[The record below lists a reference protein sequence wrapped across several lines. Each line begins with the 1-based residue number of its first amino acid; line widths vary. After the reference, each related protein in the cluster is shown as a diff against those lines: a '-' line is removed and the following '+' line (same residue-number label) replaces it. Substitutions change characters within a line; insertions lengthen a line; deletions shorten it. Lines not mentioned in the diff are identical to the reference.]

1 MSEKRDKLDEIK
13 QLAEKLVN
21 LLPSDLGETKD
32 GLEKKFT
39 GLIQITLSKMYI
51 VTREEFDVQ
60 MAVLR
65 RTREKLEAIE
75 ARLASDNKQT

>member
-39 GLIQITLSKMYI
+39 GLIQITLSKMNI

-75 ARLASDNKQT
+75 ARLASDNK

>member
-1 MSEKRDKLDEIK
+1 VSEKRDKLDEIK

-39 GLIQITLSKMYI
+39 GLIQITLSKMNI

>member
-39 GLIQITLSKMYI
+39 GLIQITLSKMNI